1 MSAKM
6 RKATF
11 NPLIRESEIETVPTG
26 NERKLE
32 EGTIIP
38 LTQPVRK
45 TYKETWESNFGGS
58 DDGFH
63 EQQEHRV
70 GYRTY
75 FAAFLLF
82 FGGIVSLLFVILFAV
97 LTFFYLMLY
106 RQW

>member
-11 NPLIRESEIETVPTG
+11 NPLIRESEIETV
-26 NERKLE
+26 ERKLE
-32 EGTIIP
+32 EGKETVTP

-82 FGGIVSLLFVILFAV
+82 FGGIVSEFFVVYTYLF
-97 LTFFYLMLY
+97 TY
-106 RQW
+106 